1 LRSKGKPVLEISDR
15 LQDEEKPMLDITNRL
30 PRKTGLNSGKTEPE
44 LGKTE
49 PGLGKA
55 QPKSRKAEP
64 EQGSEI
70 RLREEAKPISVERFK
85 EESVLKKYEV
95 DKDGSPLD
103 EGKMKQIMEGD
114 SVKGGD
120 TIRIDWV
127 LLLLERIRDP
137 GNITDKKI
145 KRQALKYT
153 SLDDDL
159 Y

>member
-1 LRSKGKPVLEISDR
+1 LRSKGKPVLENSDR
-15 LQDEEKPMLDITNRL
+15 LQDEEKPMLDNTNRL
-30 PRKTGLNSGKTEPE
+30 PRKTGLNSGKT
-44 LGKTE
+44 
-49 PGLGKA
+49 
-55 QPKSRKAEP
+55 EP